1 MDKGKKTV
9 FLDRDGVIN
18 VQAAPHDYIRN
29 WSQFYFLPHVEES
42 VKRLNDHGFQVI
54 IVTNQ
59 RGVARGLMTLA
70 DVEDIH
76 SHMQECL
83 KRNGAHVD
91 GIYICPHEEELATA
105 GNRILGFFF
114 RQRGIFL

>member
-1 MDKGKKTV
+1 M
-9 FLDRDGVIN
+9 
-18 VQAAPHDYIRN
+18 PY
-29 WSQFYFLPHVEES
+29 VEES

-91 GIYICPHEEELATA
+91 GIYICPHEEGTCRCRKPDIGL
-105 GNRILGFFF
+105 
-114 RQRGIFL
+114 FLQAERDFL